1 MRNASGHQGQI
12 VKMTGSEKKS
22 EQEHVYNISSIKRV
36 TRKFRVVVVQNNGKE
51 MYKKSVLP
59 VQSCC
64 FFFLIWP
71 IAVVFYRSCCLHRFF
86 SITPFKFCLSKL
98 ISKRDS
104 FSA

>member
-12 VKMTGSEKKS
+12 VKMIGSEKKS

-51 MYKKSVLP
+51 MYKKSVLH

-64 FFFLIWP
+64 FFLSNLTYCCCFL
-71 IAVVFYRSCCLHRFF
+71 
-86 SITPFKFCLSKL
+86 PFWLSSPFL
-98 ISKRDS
+98 YHYTV
-104 FSA
+104 

>member
-36 TRKFRVVVVQNNGKE
+36 TGKFRVVVVQNNGKE

-64 FFFLIWP
+64 FFFSNLTH
-71 IAVVFYRSCCLHRFF
+71 SCCFL
-86 SITPFKFCLSKL
+86 PFLLSSPFL
-98 ISKRDS
+98 
-104 FSA
+104 

>member
-36 TRKFRVVVVQNNGKE
+36 TRKFRVVVVQNSGKE

-64 FFFLIWP
+64 FFFSNLTH
-71 IAVVFYRSCCLHRFF
+71 SCWFL
-86 SITPFKFCLSKL
+86 PFLLSSPFL
-98 ISKRDS
+98 
-104 FSA
+104 

>member
-51 MYKKSVLP
+51 MYKKECATRAKLLFLFFQFDLLLLFFTVL
-59 VQSCC
+59 
-64 FFFLIWP
+64 
-71 IAVVFYRSCCLHRFF
+71 VVFTVSLPLHRLNFV
-86 SITPFKFCLSKL
+86 
-98 ISKRDS
+98 
-104 FSA
+104 